1 MTILERGRVDSV
13 DSTDSAQIN
22 AHSALDDSTG
32 PSGKVKKNMLGRIT
46 SKMSKPFK
54 STSSNRS
61 DADSETG
68 SQISG
73 TEVIAE
79 QYRDQQRETADSKK
93 IAKDKA
99 VATIAAATAVA
110 APTTGMT
117 NFSEICFFCTTFM
130 ILFVCNPFSI
140 TERERADSIDSET
153 HLDGAPSGKV
163 KKNVLG
169 RITSKM
175 SKPFKSSNSSNISD
189 AGSETGSQ
197 ASALEY
203 AAILDERSSHTSAT
217 ATGAI
222 GTLIR
227 CFILNV

>member
-1 MTILERGRVDSV
+1 MDSV

-61 DADSETG
+61 DAGSETG

-73 TEVIAE
+73 TENIAE

-99 VATIAAATAVA
+99 TAASTTATTAAAA
-110 APTTGMT
+110 AAHTTGMV
-117 NFSEICFFCTTFM
+117 NSVEISFFCLTFM

-140 TERERADSIDSET
+140 TERERADSIDSAT
-153 HLDGAPSGKV
+153 HLDGAPSGKL
-163 KKNVLG
+163 KKNMLG

-175 SKPFKSSNSSNISD
+175 SKPFKSSNSSNRSD

-197 ASALEY
+197 GSALEY

-217 ATGAI
+217 ATGAT